1 MSTQEQQVSE
11 IQLLRHYL
19 LENANGFLMMQT
31 SLLRGIKIKSS
42 IFEGDFKSH
51 EEIPQNTSTYGCRPR
66 KLSGQAIKKFEASTE
81 SGVPCVCIIFYLL
94 TLNKLSV
101 YRIESNSYICFDF
114 RDVEVKRKN
123 LSTKETQANLDTT
136 ITVDDLT
143 NPEGPSEKYWQLLAE
158 KRQ

>member
-1 MSTQEQQVSE
+1 M
-11 IQLLRHYL
+11 Y
-19 LENANGFLMMQT
+19 N
-31 SLLRGIKIKSS
+31 
-42 IFEGDFKSH
+42 
-51 EEIPQNTSTYGCRPR
+51 
-66 KLSGQAIKKFEASTE
+66 
-81 SGVPCVCIIFYLL
+81 FYLL
-94 TLNKLSV
+94 TLTELSV